1 MRSLSC
7 RTAEQTTQD
16 RRWPPAGR
24 ISYSFNS
31 RTWARAIAR
40 NTGIA
45 RATGDWVC
53 FLDDDDLWHADK
65 LQATVNYLE
74 SHPEAQAI
82 NNPVWFFGDREDAP
96 RVHSVFGAISWLATW
111 MNATPHV
118 AGDDPSEN
126 NPDYLWIHGK
136 SFRLLL
142 QRNRGVMSASVVRR
156 ETLIRAGGFC
166 PMQSYTEDWTMF
178 VNVARLTQWHTLPR
192 RLGFTRL
199 HIGQSSADMSNV
211 ISVLCGQVNA
221 WYGGRP
227 MPHRTRGLDMVR
239 ELKTYGTVYR
249 AGVQG
254 YLWNL
259 IWNGHFRLAAIVY
272 RLGWLLLPRLRDRAY
287 ALTPP
292 QVTWRWERYVLGRHR
307 GSAGTGFPPPSGS
320 NRLTTPDSCRLASER

>member
-1 MRSLSC
+1 
-7 RTAEQTTQD
+7 
-16 RRWPPAGR
+16 
-24 ISYSFNS
+24 
-31 RTWARAIAR
+31 
-40 NTGIA
+40 
-45 RATGDWVC
+45 
-53 FLDDDDLWHADK
+53 
-65 LQATVNYLE
+65 
-74 SHPEAQAI
+74 
-82 NNPVWFFGDREDAP
+82 
-96 RVHSVFGAISWLATW
+96 
-111 MNATPHV
+111 
-118 AGDDPSEN
+118 
-126 NPDYLWIHGK
+126 
-136 SFRLLL
+136 
-142 QRNRGVMSASVVRR
+142 MSASVVRR

-178 VNVARLTQWHTLPR
+178 VNVARLTEWHTLPR

-272 RLGWLLLPRLRDRAY
+272 RLGWLLCRTAPPRVRPYTAAGHLALGAVCARA
-287 ALTPP
+287 APR
-292 QVTWRWERYVLGRHR
+292 QHRHWV
-307 GSAGTGFPPPSGS
+307 SAPVGIQPADDP
-320 NRLTTPDSCRLASER
+320 